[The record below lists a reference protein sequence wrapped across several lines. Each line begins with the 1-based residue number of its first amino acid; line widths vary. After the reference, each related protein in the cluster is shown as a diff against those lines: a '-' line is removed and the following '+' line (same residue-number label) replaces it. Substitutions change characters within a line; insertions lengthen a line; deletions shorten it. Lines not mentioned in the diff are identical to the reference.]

1 MSIGIAPTF
10 EAFFDR
16 LSTNGILERAIRLM
30 TPRLALFDCDGTL
43 VDSQANIC
51 LAMEHAFGEAGRV
64 PPPRNAT
71 RRIVGLSL
79 VEAMRQLLPDEQDAL
94 HREMA
99 ERYKAAFFTLRGN
112 GLVDEPLYDGIAGL
126 LSELDESGW
135 LLGVATGKSDRG
147 LDNCL
152 NHHAIKGLFVTLQ
165 TADRHPSKPH
175 PSMVYQALAES
186 GAEASDAIVIGDT
199 VYDIHMGRA
208 AGCRTI
214 GVGWGYHPL
223 TELREAGADFVVET
237 VSELKETLASL

>member
-1 MSIGIAPTF
+1 M
-10 EAFFDR
+10 DQV
-16 LSTNGILERAIRLM
+16 N
-30 TPRLALFDCDGTL
+30 RLAIFDCDGTL

-51 LAMEHAFGEAGRV
+51 MAMEHAFEEAGMT
-64 PPPRNAT
+64 PPSRHAT

-79 VEAMRQLLPDEQDAL
+79 VEAMRHLLPEAEDAL
-94 HREMA
+94 HRDMA

-112 GLVDEPLYDGIAGL
+112 GLVDEPLYDGIAAL

-147 LDNCL
+147 LERCL
-152 NHHAIKGLFVTLQ
+152 DHHGIKGLFVTLQ

-175 PSMVYQALAES
+175 PSMVYQALADS
-186 GAEASDAIVIGDT
+186 GAEAHRAVMIGDT

-208 AGCRTI
+208 AGCRTV

-223 TELREAGADFVVET
+223 SELREAGADFVVET
-237 VSELKETLASL
+237 MDELKAVLEESNG